1 MISSHPYIQK
11 ILLSSAFVVA
21 SKNMRGLNSLLSKYA
36 VASNTD
42 DQLSPTIDGTSL
54 QLLPSDETVILV
66 NLQESSD
73 PAKVVLDIII
83 NPIIPRCNEGDH
95 AVIDGSSIFLLEQL
109 MRISPKIKPGVR
121 EQALKLALHLKANMK
136 NTENSLVVLGFLL
149 LLSVYELLTYFDEDE
164 VLELFT
170 FVAQHK
176 TAVELFQTLG
186 FANKLSGMF

>member
-1 MISSHPYIQK
+1 
-11 ILLSSAFVVA
+11 LSSAFAVA
-21 SKNMRGLNSLLSKYA
+21 SKSMRDLNSLLSKYA

-73 PAKVVLDIII
+73 PAKVVLDIIQ

-95 AVIDGSSIFLLEQL
+95 SVIDGSSVFLLEQL

-121 EQALKLALHLKANMK
+121 KEALKLALHLKANMK

-149 LLSVYELLTYFDEDE
+149 LLSVYELVTYFDEDE
-164 VLELFT
+164 ILELFT